1 MRTVYLGQLML
12 GAGVVVA
19 TVLQLVGAL
28 CVRGYARVL
37 WVREMREEEMAQMA
51 MMARV
56 EGESGAGMDGERF
69 SDERGKV

>member
-19 TVLQLVGAL
+19 TVLQLVGAM

-37 WVREMREEEMAQMA
+37 WVRELREEEA
-51 MMARV
+51 MMEREMER
-56 EGESGAGMDGERF
+56 EGGERYV
-69 SDERGKV
+69 DEERGKV